1 MIYEAG
7 LETSHHIALLT
18 IRVVAGI
25 LFFAQGYDKLFVL
38 GINRVKEPFTIAFQK
53 AHIPDGLLRGAITV
67 STLIEFICGLLLI
80 AGLFRD
86 YSVYLLL
93 LNLVGVAAGFCL
105 VQPVWD
111 LQHYFPRLV
120 LLILILLLPPE
131 WDAWRLETILFR

>member
-1 MIYEAG
+1 MEI
-7 LETSHHIALLT
+7 SHPVALLA
-18 IRVVAGI
+18 IRLVAGI

-38 GINRVKEPFTIAFQK
+38 GISRVKEPFTIAFQK
-53 AHIPDGLLRGAITV
+53 AQIPDGLLRGAITI
-67 STLIEFICGLLLI
+67 STLIEFICGLLLVT
-80 AGLFRD
+80 GLFRD

-111 LQHYFPRLV
+111 MQHYFPRFV

-131 WDAWRLETILFR
+131 WDAWRLDNILFR